1 MTEQFS
7 IGILGGSGL
16 YQMAALKDVRE
27 IEIDTPFGKPSDHL
41 ITGTLSGQRVVFI
54 PRHGRGHVL
63 NPSEVPY
70 RANIYALKMMGVQ
83 YVVSVSAVGSLQEKF
98 APGHVV
104 IPDQLIDFTKGKRET
119 TFFEKGV
126 VAHVG
131 VADPTSP
138 EMRDPLAQAVIEAGG
153 TVHRGGKL
161 ITIEGPRFSTRGES
175 NLYRQWGLDI
185 IGMTACPEAFLAR
198 EAEMAYAIMAHV
210 TDYDVWREGEEA
222 VSAASVFE
230 TFHHNLE
237 IAQQALVSLMPKL
250 AAIQSAEAHHALKGA
265 RATAPNRIPDDWQR
279 YLSPLLTHLLD

>member
-1 MTEQFS
+1 MAEQFN
-7 IGILGGSGL
+7 IGIIGGSGL
-16 YQMAALKDVRE
+16 YQMEALKDIQE
-27 IEIDTPFGKPSDHL
+27 ISVDTPFGRPSDHL

-70 RANIYALKMMGVQ
+70 RANIYALKLMGVK
-83 YVVSVSAVGSLQEKF
+83 YVVSVSAVGSLQEAF
-98 APGHVV
+98 APGHVA
-104 IPDQLIDFTKGKRET
+104 IPDQLVDFTKGQRDA

-131 VADPTSP
+131 VADPISP
-138 EMRDPLAQAVIEAGG
+138 ELRGLLAEAVVEAGG
-153 TVHRGGKL
+153 TVHRDGKL

-230 TFHHNLE
+230 TFHHNLKL
-237 IAQQALVSLMPKL
+237 AQEALVKLMPKIARL
-250 AAIQSAEAHHALKGA
+250 QSAEAHHALRGA
-265 RATAPNRIPDDWQR
+265 RATAPNRIPDDWHDH
-279 YLSPLLTHLLD
+279 LAPLLKNLLN